1 MADER
6 APHSRTRI
14 CFPNAKVNLGLQVR
28 DRRSDGY
35 HNIESVFLPIG
46 WTDTLEMEV
55 LEEEAHSVLSTFG
68 LSIPGKASEN
78 LILQAHALLG
88 REKKLPP
95 VRFHLIKSI
104 PMGAGLGGGSADGAF
119 AINMLNGHFELGL
132 SAAQRKEVAAELGSD
147 CPFFIQNTTAHVT
160 GRGECIEPLQLQ
172 LEGWWVV
179 VLHPG
184 VHISTPQAFGWVKP
198 NNQRPS
204 LSTLKGSSPHDW
216 DGALHND
223 FNGPRF
229 TTVSRSGESLGCTSC
244 KRRSIRRHEWQW
256 LSRIWM
262 LSPRSQIP
270 NGSKPCR
277 LHGHVGAAPWP
288 LDPSPLLGRAAV
300 QKQAQST
307 EEHIGCPSSHRRWNP
322 GMGGGNRHE
331 LGAENVDKAHHD
343 TNQKVNTRTPALP
356 PAGHTDPNQCHD
368 INGKGVGGARVGLQ
382 LQEAFCT

>member
-1 MADER
+1 MTNGSSNNMATSMADER

-55 LEEEAHSVLSTFG
+55 LEEGAHSVLSTFG

-88 REKKLPP
+88 CEKKLPP

-223 FNGPRF
+223 FTAP
-229 TTVSRSGESLGCTSC
+229 VSQRYPEVAKALAAL
-244 KRRSIRRHEWQW
+244 RA
-256 LSRIWM
+256 
-262 LSPRSQIP
+262 
-270 NGSKPCR
+270 N
-277 LHGHVGAAPWP
+277 GAAFA
-288 LDPSPLLGRAAV
+288 DMSGSGSAV
-300 QKQAQST
+300 F
-307 EEHIGCPSSHRRWNP
+307 GCFPKEPNSEW
-322 GMGGGNRHE
+322 
-331 LGAENVDKAHHD
+331 L
-343 TNQKVNTRTPALP
+343 QALP
-356 PAGHTDPNQCHD
+356 LAWSRWSGPMAP
-368 INGKGVGGARVGLQ
+368 
-382 LQEAFCT
+382 